1 MEERLQKF
9 LSRAGIASRRQA
21 EEYITQGLI
30 RVNGKVV
37 VEMGMKIDPEK
48 DVVLFNGKKV
58 SVKQELLYI
67 ILNKPLN
74 VITTLKDPQG
84 RQKVTDLLEGIK
96 TRVYPVGRLDYQ
108 TEGLLLLTNDGE
120 LAYRLTHP
128 RYKVKKTYL
137 VKVLGMMTP
146 ESIRMLKNGVTLDD
160 GPTMPAQVR
169 VITGGSEFT
178 TLEITI
184 HEGRNRQV
192 RRMCEAVGH
201 VVTALKRISF
211 GPLELKGLKPGEYRF
226 LKNEEVTALKIACS
240 LVK

>member
-30 RVNGKVV
+30 RVNGQVV
-37 VEMGMKIDPEK
+37 IEMGTKIDPEK
-48 DVVLFNGKKV
+48 DVVVYNGKEV
-58 SVKQELLYI
+58 FVKQEVLYI
-67 ILNKPLN
+67 MLNKPLN
-74 VITTLKDPQG
+74 VVTTLKDPQG
-84 RQKVTDLLEGIK
+84 RKKVTDLLQGIK

-108 TEGLLLLTNDGE
+108 TEGLLLLTNDGQ

-128 RYKVKKTYL
+128 RYKVKKTYR
-137 VKVLGMMTP
+137 VKVRGNLSP
-146 ESIRMLKNGVTLDD
+146 EGVEMLKNGVTLDD
-160 GPTMPAQVR
+160 GPAMPAEVR
-169 VITGGSEFT
+169 VISRGSDCT
-178 TLEITI
+178 NLEITI

-201 VVTALKRISF
+201 LVAALKRISF

-226 LKNEEVTALKIACS
+226 LEEEEIIALKRACR
-240 LVK
+240 LV